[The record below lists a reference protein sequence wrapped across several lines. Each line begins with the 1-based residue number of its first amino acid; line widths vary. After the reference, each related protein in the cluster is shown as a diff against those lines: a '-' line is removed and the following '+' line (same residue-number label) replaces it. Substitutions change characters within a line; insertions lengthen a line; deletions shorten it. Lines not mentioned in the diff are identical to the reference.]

1 MYSTIRNSASSQLR
15 NCETAMGKDSTVEA
29 GTFEKRCAVG
39 MSSMLIRNMSIPKS
53 LGTESPVR
61 NASTVP
67 NNS

>member
-1 MYSTIRNSASSQLR
+1 
-15 NCETAMGKDSTVEA
+15 MGKGSTVKA